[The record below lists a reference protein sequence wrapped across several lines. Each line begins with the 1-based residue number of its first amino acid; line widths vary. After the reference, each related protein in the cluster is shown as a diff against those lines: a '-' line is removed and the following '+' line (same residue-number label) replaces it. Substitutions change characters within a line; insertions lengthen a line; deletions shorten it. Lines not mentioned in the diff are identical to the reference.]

1 MHPHTTRKLDSLYV
15 AQLHRNRGLL
25 FYMSST
31 SATGICVC
39 VLVHITVCMCGYV
52 SGCVCMCVT
61 CASQYECVPVYNFKI
76 HKEGRTYLGF
86 LSMCMMEVRVL
97 RAAALISC
105 TQKTKKQISPLVCT
119 CLTTHHHSNI
129 LHTFKRIY
137 LMQS

>member
-1 MHPHTTRKLDSLYV
+1 MLRSYTGTEVCYFICHPP
-15 AQLHRNRGLL
+15 LL
-25 FYMSST
+25 QEFV
-31 SATGICVC
+31 CVC
-39 VLVHITVCMCGYV
+39 LFTSQYACVGMCLG
-52 SGCVCMCVT
+52 VCMCVT